1 MSPRGSDSTI
11 QLAPE
16 SISVVGGFMSSRT
29 VLIFGIIL
37 AFLFAHPLSAGVII
51 TTTWD
56 GSDSTDWDDADNWSN
71 GVPDANKDAIIVF
84 ATNQPEINMGT
95 ANKAAQA
102 LIMNSASGAVSLTIS
117 SGFSLTVQK
126 VDTSIGASPGSNA
139 TITINGVLTIDAG
152 IVYTT
157 SSLTGT
163 ANGTTDFGG
172 TGTLTSDA
180 ASILNIDAGTGAS
193 AVSVVTMTTALT
205 GTTAVLSGELEIQ
218 TSAAFGTLK
227 IDSSNATIATT
238 VTVGANKNITIANF
252 RMIPDD
258 FDTVLDVGAFA
269 SVTVTASGITSG
281 GPSQPKI
288 NGTGIFRV
296 DVGVEFLLGE
306 LSSSSAMQ
314 FNVTTTQIFGQ
325 VHTSSTELEIN
336 GGSDASFLVTG
347 ALFGLQRTTIKVD
360 SSITLDTGGQIDG
373 TLEMEN
379 NAKLIVNT
387 QQNGTPVEGVV
398 PRSLEIKIN
407 AVQATPAV
415 LTATGV
421 AFGAGSDV
429 TIVADFDDGEDNVL
443 RINSSFTSDG
453 TFNFNGSDANLLI
466 DLRNG
471 AQIQNGG
478 LMTIQGNEGGSVS
491 LNGSGTG
498 TPLVFNEADATFSSI
513 TIAGI
518 AALGEEGDGEVAQD
532 SGVPNEINVN
542 FTNQGALLIDGELV
556 LANDYLQDA
565 GTASV
570 TLDPDNGAKLIIA
583 GGSNTA
589 TFTDGGLSG
598 VGTIQGNLINGAT
611 LKPGGDNAI
620 GTITVTGNFTQI
632 ENGGL
637 GTLELDFSSN
647 VSYDQ
652 IVVTGNATVASQL
665 SFNLIGSFASSM
677 PAAGTRFANVVTAS
691 GTRSGNFT
699 VFAISN
705 DVFTADRYFN
715 PDYVGNNVDIVF
727 RSYAIPQSQGISV
740 TTGTPFSGI
749 LVSTDADND
758 SPEFQI
764 QSQPT
769 KGTVNLTNSTTG
781 AFTYTASAGASG
793 TDTFAFRVFD
803 GASNSKFNALVTVT
817 LQAGAAA
824 PIISSITATP
834 EVALL
839 NTAVNFSVAAS
850 DPASLPLTYAW
861 DFTDGSPA
869 GTTNPVS
876 HTFTTA
882 GTYVVALTVSNGA
895 NIATS
900 TVTVQVLTPNSG
912 GETIVNVG
920 DGKPPVSNPLS
931 GITLKVTSSNGGVVE
946 LAVDLDALIREEF
959 DVNTA
964 FDTIKGRQ
972 NVRKGLRPTE
982 KFVEP
987 GVAVATTVATD
998 AGSPTE
1004 RGKARRQIAISSR
1017 EVGQTVP
1024 FTAPPVDRTI
1034 ENKSMKGKFLF
1045 SSTKADQFTFSGM
1058 FELPAGLDLSQ
1069 DRTLEIG
1076 IGNVVD
1082 SVTISAKGKSSGAN
1096 KNRISKAQLKYPKL
1110 PKGSTL
1116 SVAGQKATLTL
1127 TMKGVDF
1134 STQGFDTE
1142 GIAATLRGDEV
1153 GQKAVPRSI
1162 QTAISFGG
1170 STWEGSIPV
1179 EFKLAKKADSG
1190 TIQNR
1195 RAN

>member
-1 MSPRGSDSTI
+1 
-11 QLAPE
+11 
-16 SISVVGGFMSSRT
+16 MSSRT
-29 VLIFGIIL
+29 ILIFGIIL
-37 AFLFAHPLSAGVII
+37 AIAIARPLSAGVII

-56 GSDSTDWDDADNWSN
+56 GSSSTDWDDPTNWSN

-84 ATNQPEINMGT
+84 ATNQPVINMGT

-102 LIMNSASGAVSLTIS
+102 LIMNSAAGAVSLTIS

-172 TGTLTSDA
+172 TGTLTSDT
-180 ASILNIDAGTGAS
+180 ASILNINAGTGAS

-218 TSAAFGTLK
+218 TNAAFGTLK

-238 VTVGANKNITIANF
+238 VTVGANKNITVANF

-296 DVGVEFLLGE
+296 DVGVEFLLGDDF
-306 LSSSSAMQ
+306 SSSAMQ

-325 VHTSSTELEIN
+325 IHTSSTELEIN
-336 GGSDASFLVTG
+336 GGSDASFFVSG
-347 ALFGLQRTTIKVD
+347 GLFGLQRTTIKVD

-373 TLEMEN
+373 LVEFEN
-379 NAKLIVNT
+379 NAELDIQT
-387 QQNGTPVEGVV
+387 QQNGTELV
-398 PRSLEIKIN
+398 PMSPRFLELKTL
-407 AVQATPAV
+407 ASSGTPAK
-415 LTATGV
+415 LSGSGV
-421 AFGAGSDV
+421 AFGAGATVLAYAGSDGN
-429 TIVADFDDGEDNVL
+429 AF
-443 RINSSFTSDG
+443 RIGSSFTSDG
-453 TFNFNGSDANLLI
+453 SIVFDGRGA
-466 DLRNG
+466 DLVLDLHNG
-471 AQIQNGG
+471 AQLQNGG
-478 LMTIQGNEGGSVS
+478 TMSLSADDGGHVIV
-491 LNGSGTG
+491 SGTG
-498 TPLVFNEADATFSSI
+498 LIFNEAGATFTSASV
-513 TIAGI
+513 AGV
-518 AALGEEGDGEVAQD
+518 AGFGGEGEGEVAQD
-532 SGVPNEINVN
+532 TGEPNQIQ
-542 FTNQGALLIDGELV
+542 TNITNEGMLLIDGELA
-556 LANDYLQDA
+556 LANNFIQSA
-565 GTASV
+565 STATV
-570 TLDPDNGAKLIIA
+570 NLDPDNGARLIIA
-583 GGSNTA
+583 GGSGTA
-589 TFTDGGLSG
+589 TFNDGALSG
-598 VGTIQGNLINGAT
+598 VGTIQGNLINGAM

-620 GTITVTGNFTQI
+620 GTITVNGNFTQI

-647 VSYDQ
+647 VSYDR

-665 SFNLIGSFASSM
+665 SFNLIGSYASSM
-677 PAAGTRFANVVTAS
+677 PPAGTLFTNVVAAS

-699 VFAISN
+699 VFAVSN

-715 PDYVGNNVDIVF
+715 PEYVGNNVNIVF
-727 RSYAIPQSQGISV
+727 RSYPIPQPQGISV
-740 TTGTPFSGI
+740 TTGTPFSGT
-749 LVSTDADND
+749 LTSSDADND
-758 SPEFQI
+758 SPLFTI
-764 QSQPT
+764 HSQPT
-769 KGTVNLTNSTTG
+769 KGTATLTNSSTG
-781 AFTYTASAGASG
+781 AFTYTANADATGM
-793 TDTFAFRVFD
+793 DTFAFGVFD
-803 GASNSKFNALVTVT
+803 GASNSKFNAVVTVT
-817 LQAGAAA
+817 LASGAPA
-824 PIISSITATP
+824 PVISSVTATP
-834 EVALL
+834 DVALL
-839 NTAVNFSVAAS
+839 NAAVVFSVS
-850 DPASLPLTYAW
+850 VTDPSSLPLTYLW
-861 DFTDGSPA
+861 DFKDGSA
-869 GTTNPVS
+869 VGTTNPVS
-876 HTFTTA
+876 HAFA
-882 GTYVVALTVSNGA
+882 AEGTYAVSVTVSNGA
-895 NIATS
+895 SIATS
-900 TVTVQVLTPNSG
+900 SVSVQVLPPNSG
-912 GETIVNVG
+912 GEAIINVG

-998 AGSPTE
+998 AGTPTE

-1045 SSTKADQFTFSGM
+1045 SSTKPDQFTFTGM

-1082 SVTISAKGKSSGAN
+1082 SVTISAKGKSSNAN

-1110 PKGSTL
+1110 PKGSSLT
-1116 SVAGQKATLTL
+1116 VAGQKATLTL

-1153 GQKAVPRSI
+1153 GQKSVDRAI
-1162 QTAISFGG
+1162 QTAISFAG

-1179 EFKLAKKADSG
+1179 EFKLTKTADSG